1 VEFRDYLAVIKARR
15 GVIVQAALVVL
26 LVAIVMSVV
35 TPRVYE
41 GEARV
46 LIAESDTGAAIF
58 GAVVSEFSSQ
68 PERSLQTQV
77 QLVQMRPLLE
87 NTIRRL
93 DLKMTPEDLS
103 EQLVVTSVGQTNIIR
118 VVARHSDAGTAAA
131 IANTVAEEFV
141 SWSQEARRESIQA
154 AAAEVETR
162 LEQAKEQILELGRRI
177 RDEGKSDELDAA
189 LDIATGSYVT
199 LAEKLEELRIN
210 EQLETGS
217 GRVVSPAATPAEP
230 VEPNLLRNILIGIVV
245 GLVFGLSMA
254 FINEYMDDTVKS
266 SAQAEQIF
274 GAPVIGVIPEEKLR
288 KDEGRRLSVVTDPSS
303 SVAEAYRALRNSLDF
318 INFQQDIKTIVVA
331 SAAPGEGKSTVA
343 ANLGVSLAQAGK
355 KVVIVEC
362 DFRRPTA
369 AQFFRV
375 SHTIGLSD
383 VLSGA
388 QPVKAALQ
396 RPGDENVLVLTAGK
410 LPPNPGELLS
420 SPRMGELIETLEEW
434 ADWVVLD
441 TPPLLAVA
449 DGAAVSRWADGVL
462 MVMKGS
468 TSSRDAARKA
478 AEVLTN
484 VGARVIG
491 GVIWGLE
498 AASAGRGYGYY
509 GYHKYGTYYG
519 VGAGAGTGAT
529 PSPRGAA
536 EQMPDAYAAP
546 VSGKRRLVGSVGAVL
561 RVLLGVLSVAAVLL
575 LAVYYLDAYFGWGLL
590 EAVLGL
596 IR

>member
-1 VEFRDYLAVIKARR
+1 MEFRDYLAVIKARR

-26 LVAIVMSVV
+26 LVAVVMSVV

-46 LIAESDTGAAIF
+46 LIAERDTGAAIF

-118 VVARHSDAGTAAA
+118 VVARHSDAQTAAA

-141 SWSQEARRESIQA
+141 SWSQEARRESIKA
-154 AAAEVETR
+154 ASAEVESR
-162 LEQAKEQILELGRRI
+162 LEQAREQILELGRRI
-177 RDEGKSDELDAA
+177 QDEGKSDELDAA
-189 LDIATGSYVT
+189 LQIATGSYVT
-199 LAEKLEELRIN
+199 LAEKLEQLKIN

-217 GRVVSPAATPAEP
+217 GRVVSPAATPADP
-230 VEPNLLRNILIGIVV
+230 VEPNPLRNAAIGIVV

-266 SAQAEQIF
+266 SAQAEEIF
-274 GAPVIGVIPEEKLR
+274 GAPVIGVVPEEKLR
-288 KDEGRRLSVVTDPSS
+288 KDEGRRLSVVSDPSS
-303 SVAEAYRALRNSLDF
+303 PVAEAYRALRNSLDF

-449 DGAAVSRWADGVL
+449 DGAAVTRWADGVL

-468 TSSRDAARKA
+468 SSSRDAARKA
-478 AEVLTN
+478 AEILTN

-498 AASAGRGYGYY
+498 AASSSRSYGYY

-519 VGAGAGTGAT
+519 LGATGGGAT
-529 PSPRGAA
+529 PSGPAA
-536 EQMPDAYAAP
+536 ADQVPGSYAAP
-546 VSGKRRLVGSVGAVL
+546 ISGRRRFVGSVGAVL
-561 RVLLGVLSVAAVLL
+561 RVLLGVLSVAAILL
-575 LAVYYLDAYFGWGLL
+575 LALYFLDAYFGWGLV

-596 IR
+596 IG